1 MSIKNKILYKHKN
14 QGNEVLWK
22 IKRYF
27 LEKLLLKLNSK
38 NLKNNKQIVLIA
50 FDYVSTSIT
59 LDGIYEKDELKI
71 FIEWIKDLKL
81 NNIFE
86 GTVLDIGANIGNHS
100 LFFSDYFRDIH
111 SYEPN
116 PIAFEVLKI
125 NSKLVTNIQCYN
137 FGLSSLNKESSII
150 INENNIGGSKIDKNL
165 LSTGIDITLKK
176 LDDINNNNFNK
187 INLIKIDV
195 EGHELDVLIGA
206 KNTIKQH
213 SPIIIFEQHEID
225 FCNEN
230 NKVIDL
236 IRSYGYKKFACIDKH
251 PSPPS
256 NIPESFKLIYSLIY
270 RLLFGS
276 KKEIILK
283 SKFEKKFYPFIIA
296 IPEWVQL
303 K

>member
-1 MSIKNKILYKHKN
+1 MKIKTKILFKYEN
-14 QGNEVLWK
+14 QGNEVFWK
-22 IKRYF
+22 IKRYI
-27 LEKLLLKLNSK
+27 LEKLLLNLNLY
-38 NLKNNKQIVLIA
+38 NLKNNKQVVFFA
-50 FDYVSTSIT
+50 FDYVSTSIS
-59 LDGIYEKDELKI
+59 LDGVYEKDELNI
-71 FIEWIKDLKL
+71 FIEWLK
-81 NNIFE
+81 NFKQNGIFE

-100 LFFSDYFRDIH
+100 LFFSDYFRDIC

-137 FGLSSLNKESSII
+137 FGLSSFNKESSFI
-150 INENNIGGSKIDKNL
+150 INENNIGGSKIDNNF
-165 LSTGIDITLKK
+165 SGSGIDITLRK
-176 LDDINNNNFNK
+176 LDDINSKSFNK

-206 KNTIKQH
+206 IKTIKQH
-213 SPIIIFEQHEID
+213 NPIIIFEQHESD
-225 FCNEN
+225 FNNES

-236 IRSYGYKKFACIDKH
+236 IKSYGYKNFACIEKH

-256 NIPESFKLIYSLIY
+256 NIPESIKLIYSLIY

-283 SKFEKKFYPFIIA
+283 PYFEKKFYPFIIA
-296 IPEWVQL
+296 IPDWMQL